1 MKDYYKILKVS
12 QDATDSEIKKSY
24 RKLALEF
31 HPDKNPN
38 KEAEESFKEISE
50 AYTVLSNP
58 TKRKEYD
65 LKRSPG
71 ERNGTFGFEDWVNGF
86 AKDFEN
92 QENLFLGNFIAK
104 IYVDFILHT
113 KNIKLI
119 KKNEKLLNQY
129 LLQEEMYEDLIFL
142 QNILK

>member
-1 MKDYYKILKVS
+1 MQKDDIELASKIFGKDEFEYLCKLDVGMDVYNLLCVKYKKM
-12 QDATDSEIKKSY
+12 Q
-24 RKLALEF
+24 
-31 HPDKNPN
+31 N
-38 KEAEESFKEISE
+38 SFYK
-50 AYTVLSNP
+50 
-58 TKRKEYD
+58 
-65 LKRSPG
+65 
-71 ERNGTFGFEDWVNGF
+71 ERNYNNVDIFSVGLLEEIYI
-86 AKDFEN
+86 KDFEN

-119 KKNEKLLNQY
+119 KKNEKLLSQY

>member
-1 MKDYYKILKVS
+1 MQKDDIELASKIFGKDEFEYLCKLDVGMDAYKLLCVKYEKM
-12 QDATDSEIKKSY
+12 Q
-24 RKLALEF
+24 
-31 HPDKNPN
+31 N
-38 KEAEESFKEISE
+38 SFYK
-50 AYTVLSNP
+50 
-58 TKRKEYD
+58 
-65 LKRSPG
+65 
-71 ERNGTFGFEDWVNGF
+71 ERNYNNVDIFSVGLLEEIYI
-86 AKDFEN
+86 KDFEN

-104 IYVDFILHT
+104 IYVDFILQT

>member
-1 MKDYYKILKVS
+1 MQTNIKYGTLV
-12 QDATDSEIKKSY
+12 EIY
-24 RKLALEF
+24 RNKLLNNTPIQII
-31 HPDKNPN
+31 HTIN
-38 KEAEESFKEISE
+38 KEKVIETSNYTLFCYRGKEF
-50 AYTVLSNP
+50 YP
-58 TKRKEYD
+58 
-65 LKRSPG
+65 
-71 ERNGTFGFEDWVNGF
+71 
-86 AKDFEN
+86 KDFEN

-104 IYVDFILHT
+104 IYVDFILQT